1 MTSRDELIVETWE
14 RTGRDV
20 VGAPELSLIQQAL
33 VERFGSDVSPASI
46 ARVLADH
53 GARLG
58 HPEILQADACWRER
72 QHLFA
77 PGDLAFDSIDA
88 ANTFIEKVEQLRQ
101 THDQQSLRQSVLL
114 VKSELDLLAP
124 RHVIA
129 REVAQWLT
137 IWLQNPQIF
146 PEWLD
151 LRRSTKDFQVLFG
164 TFSPSQANTD
174 DRGIKSA
181 HESEKRTQR

>member
-1 MTSRDELIVETWE
+1 MISRDEFIVETWE

-20 VGAPELSLIQQAL
+20 VGASELTLIQKAL
-33 VERFGSDVSPASI
+33 AERFGSESSPASI

-58 HPEILQADACWRER
+58 HPEILQADARWRER
-72 QHLFA
+72 QHLFT
-77 PGDLAFDSIDA
+77 PDDLAFDSIDA
-88 ANTFIEKVEQLRQ
+88 ANAFIDKLEQLRQ
-101 THDQQSLRQSVLL
+101 THDQQSLRRSVLQI
-114 VKSELDLLAP
+114 KSQLDLLAP
-124 RHVIA
+124 RHVVA